1 MKDMNVVFKYN
12 EAAKLLKNGR
22 IGIIPTDTI
31 YGISCLASSEK
42 NIENIYKIKQRD
54 FDKPFIL
61 LINSIEDLQL
71 FGIKI
76 STEEREIIQ
85 KYWPGPVSII
95 LDVNDKKFQYL
106 HRGTNTLAF
115 RCPAKPELQT
125 LLKYTGPIVSTS
137 ANISNSAPITNA
149 LEAEKIF
156 GNNLDF
162 FLDNGELNNP
172 PSKIIKLQNGT
183 ETLIRG

>member
-1 MKDMNVVFKYN
+1 MNVIFNYS
-12 EAAKLLKNGR
+12 EASKLLKSGST
-22 IGIIPTDTI
+22 GIIPTDTI
-31 YGISCLASSEK
+31 YGISCLASLEK
-42 NIENIYKIKQRD
+42 NVENIYKIKQRD

-115 RCPAKPELQT
+115 RCPIKPDLQT

-137 ANISNSAPITNA
+137 ANISNSAPIANA

-162 FLDNGELNNP
+162 FLDVGELNNP
-172 PSKIIKLQNGT
+172 PSKIIKLHNAV
-183 ETLIRG
+183 ETMIRG

>member
-1 MKDMNVVFKYN
+1 MNVIFNYS
-12 EAAKLLKNGR
+12 EASKLLKRGN

-31 YGISCLASSEK
+31 YGISCLASLEK
-42 NIENIYKIKQRD
+42 NVENIYKIKQRD

-61 LINSIEDLQL
+61 LISSVNELKL
-71 FGIKI
+71 FGVNL
-76 STEEREIIQ
+76 STEERNIIQ

-115 RCPAKPELQT
+115 RRPVKPELQT
-125 LLKYTGPIVSTS
+125 LLRYTGPIVSTS
-137 ANISNSAPITNA
+137 ANISNSPPIKNL

-156 GNNLDF
+156 GDKLDF
-162 FLDNGELNNP
+162 FLDEGELNNP
-172 PSKIIKLQNGT
+172 PSKLIKLHNGV
-183 ETLIRG
+183 ETIIRG